1 MWSTKSFNKNL
12 KAAAFDGKLAME
24 NIMLKFIL
32 GRKEPGGRR
41 SLETRRIG
49 VKGMSDKAQALTVKK
64 ALLTKSG
71 VREVYINRD
80 EGVVTVS
87 FDPTQ
92 TGVPEL
98 SDVIL
103 RKGYFP
109 NPLEN

>member
-1 MWSTKSFNKNL
+1 MMRLMF
-12 KAAAFDGKLAME
+12 
-24 NIMLKFIL
+24 
-32 GRKEPGGRR
+32 GRNRAIGRA
-41 SLETRRIG
+41 LETRRFGI
-49 VKGMSDKAQALTVKK
+49 KGISGKAQARTVKK

-87 FDPTQ
+87 FDPAQ

-98 SDVIL
+98 NNVIL

-109 NPLEN
+109 NPLDD

>member
-1 MWSTKSFNKNL
+1 MFKMLFGRGSL
-12 KAAAFDGKLAME
+12 DG
-24 NIMLKFIL
+24 
-32 GRKEPGGRR
+32 R
-41 SLETRRIG
+41 LETQRIG
-49 VKGMSDKAQALTVKK
+49 VKGMKDKSCARTVKK

-87 FDPTQ
+87 FDPSQ
-92 TGVPEL
+92 TDVPEL

-109 NPLEN
+109 GPVVQQQ